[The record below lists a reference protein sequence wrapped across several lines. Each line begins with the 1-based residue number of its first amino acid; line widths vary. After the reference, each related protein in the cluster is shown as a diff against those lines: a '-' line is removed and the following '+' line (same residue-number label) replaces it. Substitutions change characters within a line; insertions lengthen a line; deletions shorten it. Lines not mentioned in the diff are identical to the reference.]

1 MHSIQTKTTLLTVWA
16 IIATMIVATIIGVFA
31 VNDIGKSSSEQILQL
46 LCETGEKNLD
56 SYFKSVEQSVEMVST
71 YVKADL
77 ETTELG
83 DLGAHVDRT
92 RAIFAK
98 TANKTNGV
106 LTYYYRIDPSVS
118 DTVKGFW
125 YIDLDGNGFE
135 EHAVTDITQYD
146 TNDTSKLVW
155 FTVPKATGA
164 PIWLPPYVTDNLDV
178 HVISYNV
185 PIYREE
191 LFIGVVGIEI
201 DYSTMAEQVDNI
213 KLYNNGYAFITDA
226 DGNIVYHPHIDVLK
240 LPEDQIPKAPEGIFD
255 ENKPLNLFGDNISVK
270 YEYQGVQKQAVWINL
285 TNGMRLMVSVPI
297 SEINGHW
304 QHLINDIVIAAV
316 ILLVVFI
323 VLTVF
328 FTRHFTKPLRKL
340 TEAADQVNSGN
351 YDIKLDYKGNDEM
364 GILTKAVNRLISHLK
379 GYIGDL
385 NSLAYGDALT
395 SVRNKGAFD
404 IHVRE
409 IQARVDD
416 ANDYPEFAIGIFDC
430 DNLKSIN
437 DQYGHDKGDMYLKNS
452 SHLICRVFKHS
463 PVYRIGG
470 DEFAVILQNED
481 YVNRNELAQHFTEKS
496 AEICAF
502 ANGPWEKISVA
513 MGFAVYDPNTDS
525 TVENVICRADHLMY
539 ENKHARKKSENDA
552 AQNVT
557 SE

>member
-16 IIATMIVATIIGVFA
+16 IVATMVVATIIGVFA
-31 VNDIGKSSSEQILQL
+31 VDNIGKSSSEQILQL

-77 ETTELG
+77 ETSEL
-83 DLGAHVDRT
+83 DELGAHVDRT

-125 YIDLDGNGFE
+125 YIDLDGDGFE
-135 EHAVTDITQYD
+135 EHEVTDIAQYD

-155 FTVPKATGA
+155 FTVPKATGK

-185 PIYREE
+185 PIYRED

-226 DGNIVYHPHIDVLK
+226 DRNIVYHPHIDVLK
-240 LPEDQIPKAPEGIFD
+240 LTEDQIPKAPEGFSGD
-255 ENKPLNLFGDNISVK
+255 EHFVT
-270 YEYQGVQKQAVWINL
+270 YEYQGVQKQAVWMNL
-285 TNGMRLMVSVPI
+285 SNGMILTVSVPL
-297 SEINGHW
+297 SEINGQW
-304 QHLINDIVIAAV
+304 QHLINEIVIAAV
-316 ILLVVFI
+316 ILLVIFI
-323 VLTVF
+323 FLTII

-351 YDIKLDYKGNDEM
+351 YDINLDYKGNDEM
-364 GILTKAVNRLISHLK
+364 GILTTAVNRLISHLK

-404 IHVRE
+404 IHIRE

-416 ANDYPEFAIGIFDC
+416 ANDHPEFAIGIFDC
-430 DNLKSIN
+430 DNLKAIN
-437 DQYGHDKGDMYLKNS
+437 DRYGHDKGDMYLKNS
-452 SHLICRVFKHS
+452 SHLICRVFQHS

-470 DEFAVILQNED
+470 DEFAMILQNED
-481 YVNRNELAQHFTEKS
+481 YNNRDELARYFSEKS

-502 ANGPWEKISVA
+502 ANGEWEKISVA
-513 MGFAVYDPNTDS
+513 MGIAVYDPNIDT
-525 TVENVICRADHLMY
+525 TVEDVIRRADKLMY
-539 ENKHARKKSENDA
+539 ENKRAKKLN
-552 AQNVT
+552 
-557 SE
+557 